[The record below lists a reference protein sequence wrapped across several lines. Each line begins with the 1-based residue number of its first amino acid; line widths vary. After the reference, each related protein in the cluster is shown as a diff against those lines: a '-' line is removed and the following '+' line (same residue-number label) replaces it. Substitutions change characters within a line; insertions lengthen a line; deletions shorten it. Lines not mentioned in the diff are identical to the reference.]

1 MTTHRPASA
10 EIHPGPGFRIRSDFP
25 RLPAQVCKALL
36 EFDTPTISDQLNRL
50 YAVNS
55 AIQCLS
61 QPETALAAPIC
72 TVRCYPGDNLMVH
85 KALDIA
91 RPGDV
96 IAVDACFAHGGATAV
111 LGDLIATK
119 ARHREIAGFV
129 VDGLVR
135 DIAGIR
141 EVGMPVFARGTTPV
155 GPLHRGPG
163 EINFPIALGGVV
175 TYPGDVVV
183 ADSAGIVI
191 VPQDAVE
198 ELLASLGA
206 KEAAQAAYHA
216 AVGRGEFS
224 NRWVDELLERQGC
237 LRVEDCARIGIA
249 P

>member
-1 MTTHRPASA
+1 MSTQRPASA
-10 EIHPGPGFRIRSDFP
+10 EIHPGPGFRVRHEFP

-50 YAVNS
+50 YAVS
-55 AIQCLS
+55 PAIHCL
-61 QPETALAAPIC
+61 TDATHRVAAPVC

-85 KALDIA
+85 KALDVA
-91 RPGDV
+91 QPGDV
-96 IAVDACFAHGGATAV
+96 IAIDASFAHGAATAV

-135 DIAGIR
+135 DIVGIR
-141 EVGMPVFARGTTPV
+141 EVDMPVFARGTTPV

-163 EINFPIALGGVV
+163 EINFPIALGGIV

-183 ADSAGIVI
+183 ADAAGIVV

-198 ELLASLGA
+198 ELLLALGA
-206 KEAAQAAYHA
+206 KQAASAAYHA
-216 AVGRGEFS
+216 AVRRGEFS
-224 NRWVDELLERQGC
+224 NRWVDEMLERQNC
-237 LRVEDCARIGIA
+237 LRVAEPSPIGF
-249 P
+249 PS